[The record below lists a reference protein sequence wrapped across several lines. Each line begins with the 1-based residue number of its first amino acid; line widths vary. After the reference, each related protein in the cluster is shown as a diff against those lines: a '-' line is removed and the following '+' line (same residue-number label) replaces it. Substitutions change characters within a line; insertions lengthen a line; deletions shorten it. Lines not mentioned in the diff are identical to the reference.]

1 MVHGRDFRINIWGCR
16 WQCHFTPVVQTL
28 NMAFTKIC
36 LAVCSAVMLLT
47 QGESRQLCGQEIEY
61 RGFNPIDALQMIQA
75 RQFQEFEQFK
85 NTLSQLKFKLQTDD
99 YYAWKKCLSEYEK
112 EKLRYLQSVEK
123 CKSSFNGLVQ
133 SLAARKLD
141 AAQYEQELQKIFQ
154 QFQSQFTPAANLF
167 KTNIKYL
174 YDTIRDDGLRK
185 KWWSTVKTT
194 EEVTTSDG
202 KTTRS
207 SITQV
212 DSGLGNQ
219 RTQSITKKSQS
230 VSSSGGYDAQSSG
243 SSYDAKSSSQQAV
256 SGYSANQQSG
266 GYESQQRS
274 GYAAVSKT
282 KEVKKESATVIG
294 STVDNSDINFS
305 NTQTRSGLKEG
316 YSTNSYKAS
325 TGGYRR
331 RRRTLGL
338 LGLGVGVGVGT
349 GVAGAAGAGVG
360 ASVNVGLGGGNLG
373 GKSGYGQ
380 QQQQQQQ
387 SMNSRSSLGYGGN
400 GMGGGIGVGGGNG
413 GGNGIG
419 GGSGGYDNSG
429 AGGYQARASKF
440 QESSKAEFQQAQGAG
455 YASAQKYSESVSS
468 TVGAGNGY

>member
-154 QFQSQFTPAANLF
+154 QFQTQFTPAVNLF

-174 YDTIRDDGLRK
+174 YDTIRDEKRRRT
-185 KWWSTVKTT
+185 WWSTVKTT
-194 EEVTTSDG
+194 EEVTTSADG
-202 KTTRS
+202 KTTRTA
-207 SITQV
+207 ITQV
-212 DSGLGNQ
+212 DSGIGNK
-219 RTQSITKKSQS
+219 RTQSVTKKAQTVSPGGGYDGPSGGQS
-230 VSSSGGYDAQSSG
+230 VSGYGASQQQSGYDA
-243 SSYDAKSSSQQAV
+243 V
-256 SGYSANQQSG
+256 S
-266 GYESQQRS
+266 R
-274 GYAAVSKT
+274 T
-282 KEVKKESATVIG
+282 KNVKEESAYIGKVTG
-294 STVDNSDINFS
+294 STADNSDINFS

-316 YSTNSYKAS
+316 YSTSGSYKAS
-325 TGGYRR
+325 SGGYKSSEGAYRR
-331 RRRTLGL
+331 KRRTYDSYGSK
-338 LGLGVGVGVGT
+338 
-349 GVAGAAGAGVG
+349 AG
-360 ASVNVGLGGGNLG
+360 SV
-373 GKSGYGQ
+373 SYGD
-380 QQQQQQQ
+380 
-387 SMNSRSSLGYGGN
+387 
-400 GMGGGIGVGGGNG
+400 NG
-413 GGNGIG
+413 GGSSSKSSKVTGSGGYSSNG
-419 GGSGGYDNSG
+419 GGSGGYGDNG
-429 AGGYQARASKF
+429 GKGGYGSGG
-440 QESSKAEFQQAQGAG
+440 SG
-455 YASAQKYSESVSS
+455 VSS
-468 TVGAGNGY
+468 FKKGGSGDYADNGGKGGGSGDYSSNGGKGGGSGGYGSNGGKGGGSGGNSQTTYPVPAGFRTRTPRITKKTL